1 MALNFVLY
9 ISLGEK
15 SECFCDLSSKQQVKN
30 CIFLYLSQIKEFF
43 YVHYVLTFFVLSVWL
58 LKEDDAI
65 VELVKL
71 YGTKKWTFVANKL
84 ESKFKIRTRTGK

>member
-1 MALNFVLY
+1 MYLL
-9 ISLGEK
+9 ICLQ
-15 SECFCDLSSKQQVKN
+15 SSKLKIASFYIYRRLKN
-30 CIFLYLSQIKEFF
+30 FF